1 LPNVTVGPRRAL
13 ARVRA
18 IAPRPSS
25 VGRVIPGR
33 HAIAD
38 RLRAGTSRERA
49 VPLTVAGL
57 VLVASLLSVAPASG
71 IKGTGNADAQG
82 GAPRIVAGG
91 DVLGGEPMVD
101 APAPSALPPVLAAEQ
116 ADAAAQ
122 SAADGGF
129 LPDGTLLKP
138 VAVDPTVPDAKAKLV
153 DYYVQAGDT
162 LTGIA
167 HRFGI
172 SMMTLWWANSLTS
185 KDQLHIGQHLVVPPV
200 DGLVVT
206 VKLGDTLDSIATAAN
221 SDPQTIADYND
232 LADDTVVV
240 GQTLILPGAVGAGIP
255 TPKPTATPKPAPK
268 PATKTTT
275 RSTTTVRSPSS
286 YTGGKFYFPLPGH
299 AISQYF
305 HYGHPGIDIAGHTG
319 DSVHAAAAGT
329 VIYAGWRNNGGGL
342 VVWISHGSG
351 LYTTYNHMSAVLVHT
366 GQRVTRGQ
374 IVGRVGA
381 TGWATGPHLHF
392 EVWLNGVPGG
402 VDRRV
407 NPLRYF

>member
-1 LPNVTVGPRRAL
+1 LPNATVGLRRTV
-13 ARVRA
+13 ARIRA
-18 IAPRPSS
+18 ITPRPSS
-25 VGRVIPGR
+25 VV
-33 HAIAD
+33 HAIPDRHTFGD
-38 RLRAGTSRERA
+38 RLRAGSSRERL
-49 VPLTVAGL
+49 VPITVAGL

-71 IKGTGNADAQG
+71 IKGTGNTDAQG
-82 GAPRIVAGG
+82 SAPRIVAGG
-91 DVLGGEPMVD
+91 DVLGGEPAVD
-101 APAPSALPPVLAAEQ
+101 APGPTSVPPILAAEQ
-116 ADAAAQ
+116 ADAALQ
-122 SAADGGF
+122 DQTDGGF

-138 VAVDPTVPDAKAKLV
+138 VAVDSTVPDASAKLV
-153 DYYVQAGDT
+153 DYYVKAGDT

-172 SMMTLWWANSLTS
+172 SMMTLWWANDLTS

-206 VKLGDTLDSIATAAN
+206 VKVGDTLDSIAAAAKI
-221 SDPQTIADYND
+221 DAQAIADYNG
-232 LADDTVVV
+232 LAADTVVV
-240 GQTLILPGAVGAGIP
+240 GQILILPGAVGAGIP

-268 PATKTTT
+268 KTTTTT

-351 LYTTYNHMSAVLVHT
+351 LYTTYNHMSAVLVHP
-366 GQRVTRGQ
+366 GQKVSRGQ
-374 IVGRVGA
+374 VVGRVGM

>member
-1 LPNVTVGPRRAL
+1 LPNATVGLRRAV
-13 ARVRA
+13 ARIRA
-18 IAPRPSS
+18 ITPRPSS
-25 VGRVIPGR
+25 VV
-33 HAIAD
+33 HAIPDRHTVGD
-38 RLRAGTSRERA
+38 RLRAGSSRERL
-49 VPLTVAGL
+49 VPITVAGL

-71 IKGTGNADAQG
+71 IKGTGNTDAQG
-82 GAPRIVAGG
+82 SAPRIVAGG
-91 DVLGGEPMVD
+91 DVLGGEPAVD
-101 APAPSALPPVLAAEQ
+101 APGPTSVPPFLAAEQ
-116 ADAAAQ
+116 ADAALQ
-122 SAADGGF
+122 DQTDGGF

-138 VAVDPTVPDAKAKLV
+138 VAVDSTVPDASAKLV
-153 DYYVQAGDT
+153 DYYVKAGDT

-172 SMMTLWWANSLTS
+172 SMMTLWWANDLTS

-206 VKLGDTLDSIATAAN
+206 VKVGDTLDSIAAAAKI
-221 SDPQTIADYND
+221 DAQAIADYNG

-240 GQTLILPGAVGAGIP
+240 GQILILPGAVGAGIP

-268 PATKTTT
+268 KTTTTT
-275 RSTTTVRSPSS
+275 RSTTTVRSPGS

-366 GQRVTRGQ
+366 GQKVSRGQ
-374 IVGRVGA
+374 IVGRVGM